1 MSNIDLGVKFSDQ
14 LSFKTVFG
22 YDYID
27 TKHFEFWSP
36 NSVNGE
42 SIGGLGSRY
51 TYENRTLTSSST
63 LRYANT
69 WNDVHNFDV
78 LGGFEVKEDELTAI
92 YTTAQQYSTDKLPEL
107 GNGQPNSA
115 SSEVFGS
122 GIVSYLANANYNY
135 DNKYYLSG
143 SFRRDGSSRLG
154 ADNRW
159 ANFWSVSAAWRLSGE
174 NFLQDNPL
182 FSDLKLRFSYGT
194 NGNLPSDYYA
204 HQALY
209 AFSGGYGPNS
219 AIYWNQAGNE
229 MLGWEKSKNMN
240 IGIDWSLFHR
250 VNLTVEYYN
259 KTTTDLLF
267 EVPTSVVTGF
277 ESNWENL
284 GKLRNSGVEIEINS
298 QNIKNEDFTW
308 DTNFNLT
315 FQKAIIKELPNGDDI
330 QYGDGDMYLHRED
343 ESMYTFYL
351 PEWKGVNPE
360 TGLGEFWKD
369 PNDHSKG
376 VVNYYDEAGK
386 GIVGKAI
393 PDVMGG
399 MTNSFTY
406 KDFDLSFL
414 ITYQFGGDIF
424 DYPNYFFRHDGF
436 RLGSMNLEKSVAG
449 DYWMNPGDN
458 VSYPKPIYANPYR
471 SDRFSSRHIVSSD
484 NIRMREI
491 TFGYNIPVWKNI
503 FSNLRV
509 YFRANNPFMIW
520 QKTKGIDPDVPLN
533 GYRQVD
539 TPVSK
544 SFVFGVNIT
553 L

>member
-1 MSNIDLGVKFSDQ
+1 MRGMGENNYTSNMQ
-14 LSFKTVFG
+14 LTVTNTLN
-22 YDYID
+22 YID
-27 TKHFEFWSP
+27 TFNEKHHLNVLLGQEGQKTHQKVAYLAGSNYP
-36 NSVNGE
+36 VE
-42 SIGGLGSRY
+42 GL
-51 TYENRTLTSSST
+51 
-63 LRYANT
+63 
-69 WNDVHNFDV
+69 NDVSLSSVPGSAATYQYELV
-78 LGGFEVKEDELTAI
+78 L
-92 YTTAQQYSTDKLPEL
+92 
-107 GNGQPNSA
+107 A
-115 SSEVFGS
+115 SFF
-122 GIVSYLANANYNY
+122 ANAQYDY

>member
-1 MSNIDLGVKFSDQ
+1 MFDFNKPNIEITEISEDKKYGRFVVEPLERGYGTTLGNSLRRIMLSSLPGAAISQVKIDGVLHEFS
-14 LSFKTVFG
+14 
-22 YDYID
+22 
-27 TKHFEFWSP
+27 
-36 NSVNGE
+36 
-42 SIGGLGSRY
+42 SIPG
-51 TYENRTLTSSST
+51 
-63 LRYANT
+63 
-69 WNDVHNFDV
+69 
-78 LGGFEVKEDELTAI
+78 VKEDVTEIIMNLKSLAIKNTSETDEPKTAYIEFEGEGVVTGADIQADQDIEIMNPETVIATLNGGADSKLYMELTITKGRGYVSADKNKNEELPIAVIPIDSI
-92 YTTAQQYSTDKLPEL
+92 YTPVE
-107 GNGQPNSA
+107 
-115 SSEVFGS
+115 
-122 GIVSYLANANYNY
+122 
-135 DNKYYLSG
+135 
-143 SFRRDGSSRLG
+143 
-154 ADNRW
+154 
-159 ANFWSVSAAWRLSGE
+159 
-174 NFLQDNPL
+174 
-182 FSDLKLRFSYGT
+182 
-194 NGNLPSDYYA
+194 
-204 HQALY
+204 
-209 AFSGGYGPNS
+209 
-219 AIYWNQAGNE
+219 
-229 MLGWEKSKNMN
+229 
-240 IGIDWSLFHR
+240 R

-424 DYPNYFFRHDGF
+424 DYPNYFFRSDGF
-436 RLGSMNLEKSVAG
+436 RLGSFNVEKSVAG

-471 SDRFSSRHIVSSD
+471 SYAPDRLSGRRRRVST
-484 NIRMREI
+484 R
-491 TFGYNIPVWKNI
+491 TF
-503 FSNLRV
+503 R
-509 YFRANNPFMIW
+509 
-520 QKTKGIDPDVPLN
+520 
-533 GYRQVD
+533 
-539 TPVSK
+539 
-544 SFVFGVNIT
+544 
-553 L
+553 